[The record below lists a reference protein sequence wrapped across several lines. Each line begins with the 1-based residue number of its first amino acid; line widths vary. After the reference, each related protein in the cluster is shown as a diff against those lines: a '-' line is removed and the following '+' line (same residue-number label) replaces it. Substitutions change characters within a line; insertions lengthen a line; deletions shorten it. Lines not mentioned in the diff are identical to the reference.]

1 MKIDFLLAATAAVAM
16 ASCANDTDLSGS
28 TPSALG
34 DGSIAF
40 NMNTPAT
47 TRTGTA
53 DDATKL
59 NNMFI
64 VWGEKNET
72 GGTKAGDTDVVFK
85 NYVVKHDM
93 TGTNSTNIY
102 AANSTTSNTNGWEY
116 VGLTPYTDAQVSP
129 SILTDE
135 NSTTKQTIKYWDDQ
149 ATDYT
154 FTAISALQED
164 IKKGNVVITK
174 NTGSTATDAD
184 NSTVYDKG
192 YTVQVKKD
200 ASVDNIFYADRK
212 NIAKGND
219 GYDHKVVQMTFRN
232 FMSKVRFGIYE
243 IVPGYKVVITGI
255 RYNTGTGD
263 ADKVVTN
270 PTTTGEGESATTD
283 NTFGIDGD
291 FVTTGD
297 NTKFKV
303 TYENNS
309 SKHENRAKVALED
322 NASKNTYLNTG
333 GTTWLTTTGG
343 IGTASNAPTWDNV
356 TTTTTQGDGN
366 SGGTTTSTVNWKTI
380 LPNPSN
386 TTNLKLQIA
395 YKLISEDT
403 GEEIVFKGTG
413 NKEIFRTV
421 EVPAEYCQW
430 KSNYAYSYIFKIS
443 DKSAELYPITFDAVV
458 ETEQTGNQ
466 ETITT
471 VTDPSITTIASRT
484 ADGKTTIVNGENE
497 YKSGDA
503 IYATVMEYNSTDKK
517 YETVTLKNEDNDK
530 NIALYTVTT
539 TDITNYPITEASVA
553 NAISHTGGKITCTEV
568 SATTTATDGSTTTN
582 WELVNK
588 VPAED
593 GSTVTLHASDMKALK
608 WTPSTAATYAIQ
620 YKKADNTYS
629 YKIVKVAATTTNP

>member
-28 TPSALG
+28 TPSAMG

-64 VWGEKNET
+64 VWGEKNEN
-72 GGTKAGDTDVVFK
+72 GSGKAAEAANTVFQ
-85 NYVVKHDM
+85 NYVVKY
-93 TGTNSTNIY
+93 T
-102 AANSTTSNTNGWEY
+102 ANTADTTTSNTANWEY
-116 VGLTPYTDAQVSP
+116 VGIDTYTENVSP
-129 SILTDE
+129 NIGTS
-135 NSTTKQTIKYWDDQ
+135 NKQTIKYWDDQ

-154 FTAISALQED
+154 FTAISALQTD
-164 IKKGNVVITK
+164 IAAGNVIITK
-174 NTGSTATDAD
+174 NTGSTATDGDGAD
-184 NSTVYDKG
+184 NGSVYDKG
-192 YTVQVKKD
+192 YTVEVKAD

-212 NIAKGND
+212 PIAKPTN
-219 GYDHKVVQMTFRN
+219 GYTHQAVEMTFRN

-243 IVPGYKVVITGI
+243 TVPGYKVVITGI
-255 RYNTGTGD
+255 RYNTGDGD
-263 ADKVVTN
+263 DKIVTN
-270 PTTTGEGESATTD
+270 PTTTTTGEGNDAVTTTD

-303 TYENNS
+303 TYEDNNS
-309 SKHENRAKVALED
+309 GHENRAKVALEE

-333 GTTWLTTTGG
+333 GTTWLTTTDG

-356 TTTTTQGDGN
+356 TTTSGDNG
-366 SGGTTTSTVNWKTI
+366 STTSTVNWKTI
-380 LPNPSN
+380 LPNPGN
-386 TTNLKLQIA
+386 ETNLKLQIA

-403 GEEIVFKGTG
+403 GEVIEFKGTD
-413 NKEIFRTV
+413 NKDIFRTV

-430 KSNYAYSYIFKIS
+430 KSNYAYSYIFKIT

-471 VTDPSITTIASRT
+471 MDGDTYITTIGART
-484 ADGKTTIVNGENE
+484 TDNKTTIVSGENE
-497 YKSGDA
+497 YKSGDV

-517 YETVTLKNEDNDK
+517 YETVTLKNEENNK
-530 NIALYTVTT
+530 NIALYTVTSS
-539 TDITNYPITEASVA
+539 DNFPITEASVA
-553 NAISHTGGKITCTEV
+553 NAISHTNTTGKITCTEV
-568 SATTTATDGSTTTN
+568 SATTTNNNQTTTN
-582 WELVNK
+582 WELVNV

-608 WTPSTAATYAIQ
+608 WTPSAAATYAIQ
-620 YKKADNTYS
+620 YKKADSTYC
-629 YKIVKVAATTTNP
+629 YKIVKVAATTQQGS

>member
-28 TPSALG
+28 TPSAMG

-47 TRTGTA
+47 TRGTS

-85 NYVVKHDM
+85 NYVVKHDK
-93 TGTNSTNIY
+93 TGTDATSNY
-102 AANSTTSNTNGWEY
+102 VANSTTSNTNGWEY
-116 VGLTPYTDAQVSP
+116 VGIDHTDFNTNVTPNIGA
-129 SILTDE
+129 
-135 NSTTKQTIKYWDDQ
+135 STAQTIKYWDDQ

-154 FTAISALQED
+154 FTAISALQSD
-164 IKKGNVVITK
+164 IQAGNVVITK
-174 NTGSTATDAD
+174 NTGSTSTDGQTTG
-184 NSTVYDKG
+184 TVYDKG
-192 YTVQVKKD
+192 YTVQVGAN
-200 ASVDNIFYADRK
+200 ASVDNIFYADRN
-212 NIAKGND
+212 NIAKGAS
-219 GYDHKVVQMTFRN
+219 GYTHKAVEMTFRN

-243 IVPGYKVVITGI
+243 TVPGYKVVITGI
-255 RYNTGTGD
+255 RYNTGTGED
-263 ADKVVTN
+263 QVFTN
-270 PTTTGEGESATTD
+270 PTTTTDGDNNSTTD

-303 TYENNS
+303 TYEDNNS
-309 SKHENRAKVALED
+309 GHENRAKVALEE

-356 TTTTTQGDGN
+356 SEN
-366 SGGTTTSTVNWKTI
+366 TVNWKTI

-403 GEEIVFKGTG
+403 GEEIVFKNNGT
-413 NKEIFRTV
+413 EIFRTV
-421 EVPAEYCQW
+421 EVPAEYCKW
-430 KSNYAYSYIFKIS
+430 KSNYAYSYIFKIT

-471 VTDPSITTIASRT
+471 MDGDTYITTIASRT

-497 YKSGDA
+497 YAAGDV
-503 IYATVMEYNSTDKK
+503 IYATVMDGSSLA
-517 YETVTLKNEDNDK
+517 TLSLDENNA
-530 NIALYTVTT
+530 NIKLYTVTT
-539 TDITNYPITEASVA
+539 TDTTNYPITEASVA
-553 NAISHTGGKITCTEV
+553 HALSQAEGTSTEV
-568 SATTTATDGSTTTN
+568 KYTAVTISANDNLSMTAPT
-582 WELVNK
+582 
-588 VPAED
+588 ED
-593 GSTVTLHASDMKALK
+593 GKTVTLDANDYKALK
-608 WTPSTAATYAIQ
+608 WTA
-620 YKKADNTYS
+620 ADNTVYAVVYTNS
-629 YKIVKVAATTTNP
+629 TPKKTTCKIVRINGAKTTTTTQQGS

>member
-28 TPSALG
+28 TPSAMG

-47 TRTGTA
+47 TRSGLTGNDA
-53 DDATKL
+53 ATKL

-72 GGTKAGDTDVVFK
+72 GGKKAGDTDVVFK

-116 VGLTPYTDAQVSP
+116 VGLTPYTAAQVSP
-129 SILTDE
+129 SILTDG

-149 ATDYT
+149 ASSYT
-154 FTAISALQED
+154 FTAISALDED
-164 IKKGNVVITK
+164 INPTGDNATAKVVITK
-174 NTGSTATDAD
+174 NVGAESSDA
-184 NSTVYDKG
+184 NSSVYDKG
-192 YTVQVKKD
+192 YTVQVKSGAK
-200 ASVDNIFYADRK
+200 VDNIFYADRK
-212 NIAKGND
+212 PITKGNG
-219 GYDHKVVQMTFRN
+219 GYDHKAVEMTFRN

-263 ADKVVTN
+263 DQVVTN
-270 PTTTGEGESATTD
+270 PTTTGEGASATTN

-291 FVTTGD
+291 FVTTGT

-303 TYENNS
+303 TYEDDKS
-309 SKHENRAKVALED
+309 DHENRAKVELD
-322 NASKNTYLNTG
+322 GDTYDKNTYLNTG

-356 TTTTTQGDGN
+356 
-366 SGGTTTSTVNWKTI
+366 SESTVNWKTI

-386 TTNLKLQIA
+386 KTNLKLQIA

-403 GEEIVFKGTG
+403 GEEIVFKGTDS
-413 NKEIFRTV
+413 KEIFRTV

-471 VTDPSITTIASRT
+471 MDGDTYITTIGART
-484 ADGKTTIVNGENE
+484 TDGKTTIVNGENE

-503 IYATVMEYNSTDKK
+503 IYATVMEYNSDDSK
-517 YETVTLKNEDNDK
+517 YETVTLKNEKNDK

-539 TDITNYPITEASVA
+539 TDATNYPITEASVA
-553 NAISHTGGKITCTEV
+553 NAISHADGKITCTEV
-568 SATTTATDGSTTTN
+568 SATTTTDGSTTTN
-582 WELVNK
+582 WELVNE

-593 GSTVTLHASDMKALK
+593 GSTVTLDKNNKKALK
-608 WTPSTAATYAIQ
+608 WTAADNTVYAIQ
-620 YKKADNTYS
+620 YKKAENTYR
-629 YKIVKVAATTTNP
+629 YKIVKVAATTRQGS

>member
-1 MKIDFLLAATAAVAM
+1 MATAILAM

-28 TPSALG
+28 APSALG

-40 NMNTPAT
+40 NMNTPAA
-47 TRTGTA
+47 TRAGSE
-53 DDATKL
+53 DDANKL
-59 NNMFI
+59 GGMFI
-64 VWGEKNET
+64 VWGEKNEN
-72 GGTKAGDTDVVFK
+72 GSGKAAEAANTVFQ
-85 NYVVKHDM
+85 NYVVKY
-93 TGTNSTNIY
+93 T
-102 AANSTTSNTNGWEY
+102 ANTANTTTSNTANWEY
-116 VGLTPYTDAQVSP
+116 VGIDHSDFDTNVKNTIGTGTA
-129 SILTDE
+129 
-135 NSTTKQTIKYWDDQ
+135 QTIKYWDDQ

-154 FTAISALQED
+154 FTAISALQSD
-164 IKKGNVVITK
+164 IKNGYVVITK

-184 NSTVYDKG
+184 NGSVYDKG
-192 YTVQVKKD
+192 YTVEVKAD
-200 ASVDNIFYADRK
+200 ASVDNIFYADR
-212 NIAKGND
+212 NPITKGDN
-219 GYDHKVVQMTFRN
+219 GYTQQAVEMTFRN

-243 IVPGYKVVITGI
+243 TVPGYKVVITGI

-263 ADKVVTN
+263 DKIVTN
-270 PTTTGEGESATTD
+270 PTTTTDGDNNSTTN

-303 TYENNS
+303 TYEDNNS
-309 SKHENRAKVALED
+309 GHENRAKVALEE

-356 TTTTTQGDGN
+356 TTTSGDNG
-366 SGGTTTSTVNWKTI
+366 STTSTVNWKTI
-380 LPNPSN
+380 LPNPGN
-386 TTNLKLQIA
+386 ETNLKLQIA

-403 GEEIVFKGTG
+403 GEVIEFKGTD
-413 NKEIFRTV
+413 NKDIFRTV
-421 EVPAEYCQW
+421 EVPAEYCKW

-471 VTDPSITTIASRT
+471 MDGDTYITTIGART
-484 ADGKTTIVNGENE
+484 GNNKTTIVSGENE
-497 YKSGDA
+497 YKSGDV

-517 YETVTLKNEDNDK
+517 YETVTLKNEENNK
-530 NIALYTVTT
+530 NIALYTVTSS
-539 TDITNYPITEASVA
+539 DNFPITEASVA
-553 NAISHTGGKITCTEV
+553 NAISHTNTTGKITCTEV
-568 SATTTATDGSTTTN
+568 SATTTNNNQTTTN
-582 WELVNK
+582 WELVNV

-608 WTPSTAATYAIQ
+608 WTPSAAATYAIQ
-620 YKKADNTYS
+620 YKKADNTYC
-629 YKIVKVAATTTNP
+629 YKIVKVAATTQQGS

>member
-47 TRTGTA
+47 TRSGLTGN
-53 DDATKL
+53 DAVTKL

-72 GGTKAGDTDVVFK
+72 GGKKAGDTDVVFK
-85 NYVVKHDM
+85 NYVVKHDKK
-93 TGTNSTNIY
+93 GVADSTNSY
-102 AANSTTSNTNGWEY
+102 GANSTTSNTNGWEY
-116 VGLTPYTDAQVSP
+116 VGLTPYTAAQVSP
-129 SILTDE
+129 SILTDG

-212 NIAKGND
+212 NIAKGN
-219 GYDHKVVQMTFRN
+219 DHKVVQMTFRN

-343 IGTASNAPTWDNV
+343 IGTASNNPTWDNV

-403 GEEIVFKGTG
+403 GEEIVFKGTDS
-413 NKEIFRTV
+413 KEIFRTV

-471 VTDPSITTIASRT
+471 MDDDTSITTIGART
-484 ADGKTTIVNGENE
+484 TDGKTTIVNGENE
-497 YKSGDA
+497 YTSGDT

-530 NIALYTVTT
+530 NIALYTVISS
-539 TDITNYPITEASVA
+539 DNFPITEASVA
-553 NAISHTGGKITCTEV
+553 NAISHAGGKITCTEV
-568 SATTTATDGSTTTN
+568 SATTTTDGSTTTN
-582 WELVNK
+582 WELVK
-588 VPAED
+588 EVPAED
-593 GSTVTLHASDMKALK
+593 GSTVTLDKNNKKALK
-608 WTPSTAATYAIQ
+608 WTAADNTVYAIQ
-620 YKKADNTYS
+620 YKKADKTYS
-629 YKIVKVAATTTNP
+629 YKIVKVAATTQQGS

>member
-47 TRTGTA
+47 TRGTS

-85 NYVVKHDM
+85 NYVVKHDK
-93 TGTNSTNIY
+93 TGGTDATSNY
-102 AANSTTSNTNGWEY
+102 VANSTTSNTNGWEY
-116 VGLTPYTDAQVSP
+116 VGIDHSDFNTNVTPNIDA
-129 SILTDE
+129 
-135 NSTTKQTIKYWDDQ
+135 STAQTIKYWDDQ
-149 ATDYT
+149 ASSYT
-154 FTAISALQED
+154 FTAISALQSD
-164 IKKGNVVITK
+164 IKGGKVIIAK
-174 NTGSTATDAD
+174 NEGTTSTDGQTTG
-184 NSTVYDKG
+184 TVYDKG
-192 YTVQVKKD
+192 YTVQVKAG

-212 NIAKGND
+212 PIAKGDN
-219 GYDHKVVQMTFRN
+219 GYTRQAVEMTFRN

-243 IVPGYKVVITGI
+243 TVPGYKVVITGI
-255 RYNTGTGD
+255 RYNTGTGED
-263 ADKVVTN
+263 QVVTN
-270 PTTTGEGESATTD
+270 PTTKTDVDNNSTTD

-303 TYENNS
+303 TYEDNNS
-309 SKHENRAKVALED
+309 GHENRAKVEID
-322 NASKNTYLNTG
+322 GDTYNTNTYLNTG
-333 GTTWLTTTGG
+333 GTTWLTTTDG

-356 TTTTTQGDGN
+356 TTTSGDNG
-366 SGGTTTSTVNWKTI
+366 STTSTVNWKTI
-380 LPNPSN
+380 LPNPGN
-386 TTNLKLQIA
+386 KTNLKLQIA

-403 GEEIVFKGTG
+403 GEEIVFKNNGT
-413 NKEIFRTV
+413 EIFRTV
-421 EVPAEYCQW
+421 EVPAEYCKW
-430 KSNYAYSYIFKIS
+430 KSNYAYSYIFKIT

-471 VTDPSITTIASRT
+471 MDGDTYITTIGART
-484 ADGKTTIVNGENE
+484 TDNKTTIVSGENE
-497 YKSGDA
+497 YKSGDV

-517 YETVTLKNEDNDK
+517 YETVTLKNEENNK
-530 NIALYTVTT
+530 NIALYTVTSS
-539 TDITNYPITEASVA
+539 DNFPITEASVA
-553 NAISHTGGKITCTEV
+553 NAISHTNTTGKITCTEV
-568 SATTTATDGSTTTN
+568 SATTTNNNQTTTN
-582 WELVNK
+582 WELVNV

-608 WTPSTAATYAIQ
+608 WTPSAAATYAIQ
-620 YKKADNTYS
+620 YKKADSTYC
-629 YKIVKVAATTTNP
+629 YKIVKVAATTQQGS